1 MEFNLI
7 FAVIAAVTFFVGYY
21 IGWYARGKWEEKK
34 HLIAKFG
41 KDLKNKADK
50 RKKK

>member
-1 MEFNLI
+1 MEFNI
-7 FAVIAAVTFFVGYY
+7 TFAVIVVVTFVAAYY

-34 HLIAKFG
+34 HLVAAFG
-41 KDLKNKADK
+41 KDLKKAR